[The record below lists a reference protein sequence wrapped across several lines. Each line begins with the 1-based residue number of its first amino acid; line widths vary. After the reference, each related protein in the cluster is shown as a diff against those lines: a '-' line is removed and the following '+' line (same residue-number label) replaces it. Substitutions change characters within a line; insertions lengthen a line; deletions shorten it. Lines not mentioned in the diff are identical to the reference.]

1 MYIKLKSYKWIFL
14 LLILLIPL
22 SLGSIETAKGQTTN
36 LEVKVYPTTLD
47 AGYNTTVT
55 VDVINEFEPIYDVD
69 VSLSFSPPSQT
80 DMMVSAP
87 SDAPVVI
94 GTGNFKFEK
103 IEEGESVRIEPIVF
117 ASRDSS
123 GKGYSSYVTISYKR
137 LGYISTQSEAHVVGF
152 YVKGQIDMIVYEFSV
167 EPDPVVAGSEII
179 ITASLL
185 NKGTIEASYTNVS
198 LTPNPILIQKLESYS
213 YIGEVDPNSPAPF
226 TLEAIVKEDTEE
238 GKYPVNIRI
247 EYEDEESK
255 VYVINRELEIY
266 IVETIEEEGTQ
277 STSDL
282 IVDFIKGNLIF
293 LLIGII
299 IAIIVII
306 LLLRRRA
313 SKEEFE

>member
-1 MYIKLKSYKWIFL
+1 MYIKLRSYKWIFL
-14 LLILLIPL
+14 LLTLLIPL
-22 SLGSIETAKGQTTN
+22 SFGSIDNVKGQTTN
-36 LEVKVYPTTLD
+36 LEVRIYSTTLD
-47 AGYNTTVT
+47 AGFNSTVT

-69 VSLSFSPPSQT
+69 VSLSFSPPSQS
-80 DMMVSAP
+80 DIASAS
-87 SDAPVVI
+87 SDLPVVI

-117 ASRDSS
+117 ASRDFS

-137 LGYISTQSEAHVVGF
+137 LGYISTQSEVHVVGF

-238 GKYPVNIRI
+238 GTYPINVKI

-266 IVETIEEEGTQ
+266 IVETIEEEGAQ

>member
-1 MYIKLKSYKWIFL
+1 MNIVLKNYKWIFL
-14 LLILLIPL
+14 LSILLIPL
-22 SLGSIETAKGQTTN
+22 SLGSIEAVKGQTTN
-36 LEVKVYPTTLD
+36 LEVRLYPTTLD

-55 VDVINEFEPIYDVD
+55 VDIINEFEPIYDVD
-69 VSLSFSPPSQT
+69 VSLSFSAPSQP
-80 DMMVSAP
+80 DMVASTP
-87 SDAPVVI
+87 SEVPVVI

-117 ASRDSS
+117 TSKDSS

-137 LGYISTQSEAHVVGF
+137 LGYISTQSEIHIVGF
-152 YVKGQIDMIVYEFSV
+152 YIKGQIDMIVYEFSV

-226 TLEAIVKEDTEE
+226 TLEAIVNEDTGE
-238 GKYPVNIRI
+238 GTYPIKIRI

-255 VYVINRELEIY
+255 VYVINRELEAH
-266 IVETIEEEGTQ
+266 IVGGTKEEGTK

-306 LLLRRRA
+306 LLLRRRT

>member
-1 MYIKLKSYKWIFL
+1 MYIKLRSYKWIFL
-14 LLILLIPL
+14 LLTLLIPL
-22 SLGSIETAKGQTTN
+22 SFGSIDNVKGQTTN
-36 LEVKVYPTTLD
+36 LEVKVYSTTLD

-69 VSLSFSPPSQT
+69 VSLSFSPPSQS
-80 DMMVSAP
+80 DIASAS
-87 SDAPVVI
+87 SDLPVVI

-117 ASRDSS
+117 ASRDFS

-137 LGYISTQSEAHVVGF
+137 LGYISTQSEVHVVGF

-238 GKYPVNIRI
+238 GTYPINVKI

-266 IVETIEEEGTQ
+266 IVETIEEEGAQ

>member
-1 MYIKLKSYKWIFL
+1 MNIKLKSYKWIFL
-14 LLILLIPL
+14 LTILLIPL
-22 SLGSIETAKGQTTN
+22 SISSTETVKSQTTN

-69 VSLSFSPPSQT
+69 LSLSFSPPSQS
-80 DMMVSAP
+80 DMMISAP

-103 IEEGESVRIEPIVF
+103 IEEGKSVRIEPIVF

-152 YVKGQIDMIVYEFSV
+152 YVKGQIAMIVYEFSV
-167 EPDPVVAGSEII
+167 EPDPVVAGSEIL

-226 TLEAIVKEDTEE
+226 TLEAAVNEDTKE

-266 IVETIEEEGTQ
+266 IIETIKEEGTQ

-282 IVDFIKGNLIF
+282 IVNFIKDNLIF
-293 LLIGII
+293 LLTGII
-299 IAIIVII
+299 IVIIVII

-313 SKEEFE
+313 SKEDFE